1 MKIRYYLPAAIM
13 LLSLTATDVSART
26 FKNTPATE
34 NVTVLTPQQVDARI
48 QEMKL
53 RVAEIRTMDKSSL
66 TRAQRKD
73 LRLELKNMNREARGM
88 GRNGIY
94 ISVGALIIIILLL
107 ILIF

>member
-34 NVTVLTPQQVDARI
+34 NVAVLTPQQVDARI